1 MPKNNTIIHK
11 SFSKKDLL
19 KIVDEFNI
27 DIGVDEKHSKTIV
40 ANTLWDVLVKMDYL
54 HIPPNN
60 KYLVQDLYQLRKFLK
75 CPNPRKPLSV
85 KDKDKYIL
93 IAKKI
98 NHYCENCY
106 DLNESVY
113 TDIKKIYDDA
123 ELIAKH
129 GDIPIVRKTIKK
141 LMKDPKKLY
150 NIEPVLSPHIQ
161 HDIKVKQS
169 LCKKTSFMKCEIKHG
184 SFVLTF
190 D

>member
-40 ANTLWDVLVKMDYL
+40 ANTLWDVLIKMDYL
-54 HIPPNN
+54 HVPPDN

-98 NHYCENCY
+98 NHYCENQY
-106 DLNESVY
+106 ELSESVY

-123 ELIAKH
+123 ELISKH

-141 LMKDPKKLY
+141 LMNDPKKLY
-150 NIEPVLSPHIQ
+150 NIVPVLSPHIQ

-169 LCKKTSFMKCEIKHG
+169 LCKKSVFMKCEIKHG
-184 SFVLTF
+184 SFIINF